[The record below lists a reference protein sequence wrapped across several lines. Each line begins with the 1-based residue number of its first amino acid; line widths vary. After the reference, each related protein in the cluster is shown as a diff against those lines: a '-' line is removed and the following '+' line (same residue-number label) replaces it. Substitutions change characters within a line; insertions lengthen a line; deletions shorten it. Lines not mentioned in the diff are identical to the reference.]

1 MSLSTT
7 KILPQTGTAEE
18 NNPAIPSFLELEIT
32 GFCQLRCIHCYA
44 ESGPQGGRGAMTA
57 SDWENIIDQAATI
70 GVKMVQFI
78 GGEPTLDPSL
88 PRLIGHALGNGLN
101 VYVYSNLV
109 HVTPEL
115 WELFSQPGMFLG
127 TSWYSAN
134 PARHAQITGSRASF
148 ARTRANIAE
157 AVRRGIPVRAAIVGV
172 APGQDTGQAACE
184 LRRLGVT
191 DIRIRPS
198 QGIGRAA
205 HDGLGQDVAERC
217 GNCGLDRA
225 AILPDGQLVP
235 CAIGRWLEAGNVHD
249 TPLGDLLSG
258 PAWRHTLTLVPRH
271 ADRSICGPADN
282 CPPASDGNDCPP
294 ASCR

>member
-1 MSLSTT
+1 MTT
-7 KILPQTGTAEE
+7 G
-18 NNPAIPSFLELEIT
+18 
-32 GFCQLRCIHCYA
+32 
-44 ESGPQGGRGAMTA
+44 
-57 SDWENIIDQAATI
+57 DWENVIDQAAAI

-78 GGEPTLDPSL
+78 GGEPTLDPGL
-88 PRLIGHALGNGLN
+88 PRLIRHALGKGLK

-115 WELFSQPGMFLG
+115 WELLSQPGMFLG
-127 TSWYSAN
+127 TSWYSAG
-134 PARHAQITGSRASF
+134 PGTHAQITGSQASY
-148 ARTRANIAE
+148 ARTRANITE
-157 AVRRGIPVRAAIVGV
+157 AVRRGIPVRAAIV
-172 APGQDTGQAACE
+172 AITPDQDTGQAAAE

-198 QGIGRAA
+198 QGVGRAA
-205 HDGLGQDVAERC
+205 HDSGEDVAELC

-235 CAIGRWLEAGNVHD
+235 CAIGRWLDCGNVRD
-249 TPLGDLLSG
+249 TPLADLLSG
-258 PAWRHTLTLVPRH
+258 PAWQHTLTLVPRH
-271 ADRSICGPADN
+271 ADVRACAPDN